1 MSELTQIKGNKTVE
15 VPQHVIDELRKLVFE
30 TEEEIPIEEETGIS
44 FLENIISIL
53 KVPKEWIVFRS
64 NKEQNV
70 VKKVYVKLQIINN
83 EQKNIISD
91 LPCVKKVTIG
101 IDPSCRYYFLLKIEL
116 NYDLVLR

>member
-30 TEEEIPIEEETGIS
+30 TEEETGIS